1 MYRILLIALAFV
13 SFPSAAQ
20 PSVEAITAEVT
31 DNIATEYAE
40 CAAYF
45 AILQGAFANSGK
57 SAESTKFKEASDKA
71 AEFSLIS
78 AKQSRSEEM
87 ATKITL
93 ARFEM
98 SLKAMQ
104 KTIDNNYSNIS
115 LLMNKHSDSCVEG
128 LTNSAAFMKRWSDR
142 INAKYGITPST
153 QPK

>member
-1 MYRILLIALAFV
+1 MYRIFFSILAFV

-20 PSVEAITAEVT
+20 PSAEAISAEVT

-45 AILQGAFANSGK
+45 AILEGAFASSGK
-57 SAESTKFKEASDKA
+57 SAESAKLKAVSDKA

-87 ATKITL
+87 ATKVTL
-93 ARFEM
+93 ARFEI

-104 KTIDNNYSNIS
+104 ETIDNNYSNIS
-115 LLMNKHSDSCVEG
+115 LLMNKYSDSCVEG
-128 LTNSAAFMKRWSDR
+128 LTNSAAFMNRWSDR
-142 INAKYGITPST
+142 ISTKYGITPST
-153 QPK
+153 QLK

>member
-1 MYRILLIALAFV
+1 MYRVLLLALAFA
-13 SFPSAAQ
+13 SSSLAAQ
-20 PSVEAITAEVT
+20 PSVDAITAEVT

-45 AILQGAFANSGK
+45 AVLQGSFANSGK
-57 SAESTKFKEASDKA
+57 PAESAKFKAASDRA

-78 AKQSRSEEM
+78 AKQSRSEDM
-87 ATKITL
+87 ATKVTL

-98 SLKAMQ
+98 SLKEMQ

-115 LLMNKHSDSCVEG
+115 LLMNKHSDSCTEG

-142 INAKYGITPST
+142 VNAKYSTTPNT
-153 QPK
+153 QLK

>member
-1 MYRILLIALAFV
+1 MYRVLLLALAFA
-13 SFPSAAQ
+13 SSSLAAE
-20 PSVEAITAEVT
+20 PSVDAITAEAT

-45 AILQGAFANSGK
+45 AVLQGAFANSGK
-57 SAESTKFKEASDKA
+57 PAESAKFKAASDRA

-78 AKQSRSEEM
+78 AKQSRSEDM
-87 ATKITL
+87 ATKVTL

-98 SLKAMQ
+98 SLKEIQ

-115 LLMNKHSDSCVEG
+115 LLMNKHSDPCTEG

-142 INAKYGITPST
+142 VNAKYGTTPNT
-153 QPK
+153 QSK

>member
-1 MYRILLIALAFV
+1 MYRILLLALVFA

-45 AILQGAFANSGK
+45 AILQGAFANSGRPT
-57 SAESTKFKEASDKA
+57 ESDKFKKASDEA

-87 ATKITL
+87 ATNVTL
-93 ARFEM
+93 ARFEIA
-98 SLKAMQ
+98 LKAMQ
-104 KTIDNNYSNIS
+104 NTIGNNYSNIS
-115 LLMNKHSDSCVEG
+115 LLMNGHSDSCTEG
-128 LTNSAAFMKRWSDR
+128 LTNSAALMKRWSDR
-142 INAKYGITPST
+142 INARYGIGPST
-153 QPK
+153 PTK

>member
-1 MYRILLIALAFV
+1 MYQNLLLALTFV

-31 DNIATEYAE
+31 DNVATEYAE

-45 AILQGAFANSGK
+45 AVLQGAFANSGK
-57 SAESTKFKEASDKA
+57 AAESAKSKAASDKA

-87 ATKITL
+87 ATKVTL

-98 SLKAMQ
+98 SLKEMQ

-128 LTNSAAFMKRWSDR
+128 LTNSAAFMKHWSDR
-142 INAKYGITPST
+142 INAKYGIAPTT

>member
-1 MYRILLIALAFV
+1 MYPVLFFALAFA
-13 SFPSAAQ
+13 SSSLGAQ
-20 PSVEAITAEVT
+20 PSVDAITDEVT

-45 AILQGAFANSGK
+45 AVLQGALASSGK
-57 SAESTKFKEASDKA
+57 PADSAKFKAASDRA

-78 AKQSRSEEM
+78 AKQSRSDDM
-87 ATKITL
+87 ATKVTL

-98 SLKAMQ
+98 SLKEMQ

-115 LLMNKHSDSCVEG
+115 LLMNKHSDRCTVG

-142 INAKYGITPST
+142 INAQYGIPDT
-153 QPK
+153 QSK

>member
-1 MYRILLIALAFV
+1 MYRVIFLALAFA
-13 SFPSAAQ
+13 SSSLAAQ
-20 PSVEAITAEVT
+20 PSVDAITAEVT

-45 AILQGAFANSGK
+45 AVLQGALANSGK
-57 SAESTKFKEASDKA
+57 PADSAKFKAASDRA

-78 AKQSRSEEM
+78 AKQSRSDDM
-87 ATKITL
+87 ATKVTL

-98 SLKAMQ
+98 SLRDMQ

-115 LLMNKHSDSCVEG
+115 LLMNKHSDRCTVG

-142 INAKYGITPST
+142 VNAKYGITPDT
-153 QPK
+153 QSK